1 MTCVAKAAVNRTQ
14 SRRSA
19 KFADPPRP
27 RPRRHRQRHETNLN
41 PNSEAGERARAAGTV
56 RALRTGTLGGV
67 FKMRSAAVLGRS
79 RDLSTGGLR
88 RFLTASPFG
97 DLLRP
102 RTGALRSDDLP
113 ILKTPP
119 RKPSVR
125 AGFPRG
131 RGKLRPGRARSPSPR
146 RRREKSSRQPGPPV

>member
-1 MTCVAKAAVNRTQ
+1 MVETG
-14 SRRSA
+14 SDFLSGDLISA
-19 KFADPPRP
+19 
-27 RPRRHRQRHETNLN
+27 
-41 PNSEAGERARAAGTV
+41 S
-56 RALRTGTLGGV
+56 LGGV

-79 RDLSTGGLR
+79 RALSTGGFR

-146 RRREKSSRQPGPPV
+146 RRREKSFSTSRKIGLDSKS